1 MNKSKKIWCSR
12 NKTIAW
18 NNYML
23 KNTLPKNDGNCDTPI
38 EENLEL
44 AKKLGISST
53 PTIILSS
60 GKRIEGALPYEDIV
74 KYIE

>member
-1 MNKSKKIWCSR
+1 
-12 NKTIAW
+12 
-18 NNYML
+18 ML

-53 PTIILSS
+53 PTIIVSS
-60 GKRIEGALPYEDIV
+60 WKKNRGSITL
-74 KYIE
+74 